1 MMPSANHSRP
11 VYTVSGLTRE
21 IKTILEL
28 EFPLIWI
35 TGEIS
40 NLRTPASGHHYFTL
54 KDKEAQINAVIFK
67 GPALRLK
74 FRIENGLAIV
84 GLGRL
89 SVYEP
94 RGTYQVLFEHLE
106 PKGIGA
112 LQLAFDQ
119 LKTRLA
125 NEGLFD
131 DHHKKKLPSLPRKVH
146 IITSPTGAVV
156 HDAIKIIQRRFPNMP
171 ITVIPVRVQG
181 DNAPTEITKALETL
195 NRQKDAEI
203 AILARGGGSLE
214 DLQPFNSELVARALF
229 ASRVPVISAVG
240 HETDFTIADFVAD
253 LRAPTPSAA
262 AEIAVPEKAQLQQ
275 HCHELTSRLVRQI
288 SADTFNQ
295 RNALERLARRLR
307 DPKRQIQELRLKLD
321 EIDQRLL
328 RVFQNRIEKNR
339 LALHHLLARQSR
351 IPIHG
356 ALQIYHNKLEQLNYI
371 LMNKLHLMINL
382 NRAKNRELTL
392 RMKALNPLNVLKR
405 GYSITR
411 SLPARRVV
419 KTSATVAIDQEVE
432 IQLSAGSLLCRI
444 EGKLNHG

>member
-351 IPIHG
+351 IPIQG

>member
-1 MMPSANHSRP
+1 MTPSDNQSRP
-11 VYTVSGLTRE
+11 IYTVSGLTRE

-67 GPALRLK
+67 GPAMRLK

-94 RGTYQVLFEHLE
+94 RGAYQVLFEHLE

-119 LKTRLA
+119 LKTKLA
-125 NEGLFD
+125 KEGLFD
-131 DHHKKKLPSLPRKVH
+131 DHHKKLLPQLPRKVY

-156 HDAIKIIQRRFPNMP
+156 HDTIQIIQRRFPNMP

-181 DNAPTEITKALETL
+181 DNAPAEIVKALEIL

-214 DLQPFNSELVARALF
+214 DLQPFNSEPVARALF

-262 AEIAVPEKAQLQQ
+262 AEIAVPEKVQLQK
-275 HCHELTSRLVRQI
+275 HCHELSSRLIRQI
-288 SADTFNQ
+288 RADTSNQ

-328 RVFQNRIEKNR
+328 RVFQQRIEQKR
-339 LALHHLLARQSR
+339 LALHHLIARQSR
-351 IPIHG
+351 IPIQG
-356 ALQIYHNKLEQLNYI
+356 ALQIYHNRLEQFNYI
-371 LMNKLHLMINL
+371 LLNKLNILIDL

-392 RMKALNPLNVLKR
+392 RMEALNPLNVLKR

-419 KTSATVAIDQEVE
+419 KTSATVAIDQQVE
-432 IQLSAGSLLCRI
+432 IQLSAGSLLCRV

>member
-1 MMPSANHSRP
+1 VTLSDNHSRP
-11 VYTVSGLTRE
+11 IYTVSGLTRQ
-21 IKTILEL
+21 IKTILEQ

-35 TGEIS
+35 AGEIS
-40 NLRTPASGHHYFTL
+40 NLKTPASGHHYFSL
-54 KDKEAQINAVIFK
+54 KDSEAQINAVIFK
-67 GPALRLK
+67 GPAMRLK
-74 FRIENGLAIV
+74 FRIKNGLAVV

-119 LKTRLA
+119 LKNRLA
-125 NEGLFD
+125 AEGLFD
-131 DHHKKKLPSLPRKVH
+131 DSHKKKLPTLPRKVH
-146 IITSPTGAVV
+146 IITSPSGAVV
-156 HDAIKIIQRRFPNMP
+156 HDTIQIIQRRFPNMP

-181 DNAPTEITKALETL
+181 DNATVEIIQALAILDKE
-195 NRQKDAEI
+195 KDAEI

-214 DLQPFNSELVARALF
+214 DLQPFNSESVARALF

-262 AEIAVPEKAQLQQ
+262 AEIAVPEKHQLQR
-275 HCHELTSRLVRQI
+275 HCDELTFRMIRQIRTDTSHHRHAFERLV
-288 SADTFNQ
+288 
-295 RNALERLARRLR
+295 RRLR
-307 DPKRQIQELRLKLD
+307 DPKRQIEELRLKLD

-328 RVFQNRIEKNR
+328 RLVHYHMEKKR
-339 LALHHLLARQSR
+339 LALHHLITRQSR
-351 IPIHG
+351 IPIRG
-356 ALQIYHNKLEQLNYI
+356 TLRIYHNKLEQLNYI
-371 LMNKLHLMINL
+371 LLNKISILTDI

-392 RMKALNPLNVLKR
+392 RMEALNPLNVLKR

-419 KTSATVAIDQEVE
+419 KTSASVAINQQVE
-432 IQLSAGSLLCRI
+432 IQLASGALLCRV
-444 EGKLNHG
+444 EGK